1 MDEEQHCSR
10 HFLGTQANLLR
21 NLPFAPP
28 GNPNEDGV
36 TRKHRLMAVADWHE
50 DSQVQS
56 LHGTSDSA
64 TRHSPTVL
72 SESTMSKVSASHA
85 A

>member
-1 MDEEQHCSR
+1 MEKEQHCSR

-21 NLPFAPP
+21 NVPFAPP

-36 TRKHRLMAVADWHE
+36 TRKHRLMALADWHE

-56 LHGTSDSA
+56 LHDTSDFSNSA
-64 TRHSPTVL
+64 IIHSAVR
-72 SESTMSKVSASHA
+72 EHHV
-85 A
+85 